1 MWRIVSLNNAVWYVD
16 ATSNIH
22 SKIRGQK
29 RSFLYTI
36 AAHDALNKT
45 IVNVAD
51 FINTSHTSGNLTK
64 YFADI
69 LNVFEKS
76 KVIIAPVI
84 VIDFS
89 WALLISLMKSTNN
102 CEPLHYLH
110 WTYDMLINKR
120 RDIYLNQ
127 HHMRTR
133 IVLCS
138 VHFFK
143 NVVKKTKLILKSSK
157 NEKRLELQRIFLFSF
172 TLLLNSASVEEF
184 ENHLSNICYVFS
196 SVKMNQ
202 AVLYSL
208 KSLQDDVKSKK
219 LNSTD
224 ISDSETADEIELR
237 MDRLDREELG
247 KMQENVLRDTSK
259 IYQAYTKE
267 SFVKASPFT
276 PYFEDFCK
284 KLEFSIAVFE
294 PHCSENPYYFPD
306 LLEIITS
313 QLYVMPLWTSCMVY
327 HAKEMFPER
336 LSCIKTMLSNNV
348 SESNIFH
355 LKNHILQGNK
365 KLVTSELTTLMYNNI
380 KSKYFRYYE
389 KSGAPRIVQDINGKN
404 LLKEIEE
411 TWKPE
416 KKKRIKGYY
425 FRNTKNFDLYK
436 GPFQTELEI
445 LNNKE
450 YDLAF
455 DIPKIGQQDFKNSFI
470 KYEGLFIHMADL
482 IRSIY
487 SSLKH
492 NSNLSEIK
500 KSFEENRSIIE
511 KYIECIRK
519 ITHYTIYTNQVVD
532 GKFDSVINENS
543 YLKENNFL
551 IVNTTADGNCFYS
564 TLSII
569 LFGNEINNE
578 ILKCCCF
585 FIICENFEYFESLI
599 ACVKYTETLDQMI
612 ESLFKE
618 KSWANEVII
627 WSSSL
632 LLNRP
637 IISFSIKPSN
647 QAFDLTRFSD
657 IKPIMIA
664 FLKNHFSPILEK
676 KHVLLRPPYNNLN
689 EDLRKLFYH

>member
-36 AAHDALNKT
+36 AAHDAVNKT

-51 FINTSHTSGNLTK
+51 FITTSHTSGNLTK

-143 NVVKKTKLILKSSK
+143 NVVKKTKLLLKSSK
-157 NEKRLELQRIFLFSF
+157 NEKRLELQRIFLFAF
-172 TLLLNSASVEEF
+172 TLLLNSVSVLEF
-184 ENHLSNICYVFS
+184 ENHLSNIFYVFS

-224 ISDSETADEIELR
+224 ISGSETADEIELS
-237 MDRLDREELG
+237 MDRLDREEIG
-247 KMQENVLRDTSK
+247 KIQENIIRDTSQ

-276 PYFEDFCK
+276 PYFDDFCK
-284 KLEFSIAVFE
+284 KLEFSIAVLE
-294 PHCSENPYYFPD
+294 PGDYSGNPYFFPD
-306 LLEIITS
+306 LLAIITS
-313 QLYVMPLWTSCMVY
+313 QLYIMPLWTSCMVN

-348 SESNIFH
+348 FSCFN
-355 LKNHILQGNK
+355 
-365 KLVTSELTTLMYNNI
+365 LVYAI
-380 KSKYFRYYE
+380 
-389 KSGAPRIVQDINGKN
+389 
-404 LLKEIEE
+404 
-411 TWKPE
+411 
-416 KKKRIKGYY
+416 
-425 FRNTKNFDLYK
+425 
-436 GPFQTELEI
+436 
-445 LNNKE
+445 
-450 YDLAF
+450 
-455 DIPKIGQQDFKNSFI
+455 
-470 KYEGLFIHMADL
+470 
-482 IRSIY
+482 
-487 SSLKH
+487 
-492 NSNLSEIK
+492 
-500 KSFEENRSIIE
+500 
-511 KYIECIRK
+511 
-519 ITHYTIYTNQVVD
+519 
-532 GKFDSVINENS
+532 
-543 YLKENNFL
+543 
-551 IVNTTADGNCFYS
+551 
-564 TLSII
+564 
-569 LFGNEINNE
+569 
-578 ILKCCCF
+578 
-585 FIICENFEYFESLI
+585 ENF
-599 ACVKYTETLDQMI
+599 V
-612 ESLFKE
+612 
-618 KSWANEVII
+618 
-627 WSSSL
+627 
-632 LLNRP
+632 
-637 IISFSIKPSN
+637 
-647 QAFDLTRFSD
+647 
-657 IKPIMIA
+657 
-664 FLKNHFSPILEK
+664 
-676 KHVLLRPPYNNLN
+676 
-689 EDLRKLFYH
+689 